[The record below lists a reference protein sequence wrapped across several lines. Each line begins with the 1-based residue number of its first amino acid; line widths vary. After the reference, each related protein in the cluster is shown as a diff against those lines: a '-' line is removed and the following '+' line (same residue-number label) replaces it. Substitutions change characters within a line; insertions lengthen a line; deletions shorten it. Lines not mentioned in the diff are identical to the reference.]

1 VGAVKPPSPLPYKK
15 ELTKMKIK
23 DIGAIQIGYLFRD
36 KIQPDMNG
44 VFQIIQ
50 IKDIADPDNFTA
62 SRFSKI
68 NMDRDPERYLVKK
81 GDVLFLSRGQRNI
94 ATAINVTLENTIV
107 PSYFFILKIHNEQ
120 ISPEYIA
127 WYINQP
133 FAQKYLQSNAR
144 RGTHM
149 PMVGRS
155 EFEEMP
161 IDIPPLEI
169 QHKIVGLNKLRKQES
184 RIIKELEEKRTQL
197 IQTKCL
203 KAVKHFSKKKR
214 GA

>member
-1 VGAVKPPSPLPYKK
+1 
-15 ELTKMKIK
+15 MKIK
-23 DIGAIQIGYLFRD
+23 DIATIQIGFLFRD
-36 KIQPDMNG
+36 KIQPNMNG
-44 VFQIIQ
+44 TYQIIQ
-50 IKDIADPDNFTA
+50 IKDIADPNNFTA
-62 SRFSKI
+62 SGFSKI
-68 NMDRDPERYLVKK
+68 NMDRDPEKYLVKK
-81 GDVLFLSRGQRNI
+81 GDVLFLSRGQRNV
-94 ATAINVTLENTIV
+94 ATAINVNVENTIV
-107 PSYFFILKIHNEQ
+107 PSYFFILKIHNKQ

-133 FAQKYLQSNAR
+133 VAQKYLQSNAR

-169 QHKIVGLNKLRKQES
+169 QQKIVGANKLQAQES
-184 RIIKELEEKRTQL
+184 RILKELEEKRSQLVQL
-197 IQTKCL
+197 ICL
-203 KAVKHFSKKKR
+203 KAVKHFSKEKR